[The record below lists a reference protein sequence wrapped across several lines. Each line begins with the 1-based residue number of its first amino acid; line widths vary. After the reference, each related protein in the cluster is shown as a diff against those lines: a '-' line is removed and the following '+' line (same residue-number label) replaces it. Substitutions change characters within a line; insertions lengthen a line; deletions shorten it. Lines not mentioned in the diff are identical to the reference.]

1 MKKIIIMLTFFFTL
15 VGAES
20 RAEVKTLDIYTLGSA
35 SGGAHRSNVLIK
47 ELLEQQGVKVNEVK
61 VMNNCRNF
69 SAMYE
74 KINSPSIFMTDGLYQ
89 GQPGEACATPTSKE
103 NVISQRALTV
113 LLLCGQ
119 GVGLDE
125 FRDPSNDIKVAFTK
139 SMPAKK
145 ITDTWGKF
153 LGKTVTPVKYNSSGE
168 ISAALAN
175 GEVQYALT
183 WTMHGLKSVR
193 DSNLNCFAHTGPA
206 DLLALDGVSKI
217 PSYTN
222 TSLKDMPFMGMSVYG
237 WYEGVGMTNKQAE
250 ALKKMMQK
258 AIESSEWKE
267 HTFNA
272 RLFQV
277 KQNETYSWAKKNKDI
292 WIELQN

>member
-1 MKKIIIMLTFFFTL
+1 MKKLIIILTFFLSLIVT
-15 VGAES
+15 ES
-20 RAEVKTLDIYTLGSA
+20 RAQVETLDIYTLGSA
-35 SGGAHRSNVLIK
+35 SGSYHRSNVLIK
-47 ELLEQQGVKVNEVK
+47 ELLEQQGVNVGEVK
-61 VMNNCRNF
+61 VMNNCKNF
-69 SAMYE
+69 NAIYD
-74 KINSPSIFMTDGLYQ
+74 KVKSPSIFLTDGLYQ
-89 GQPGEACATPTSKE
+89 GQPGEVCDTPTSKK
-103 NVISQRALTV
+103 NVISQRAMSV

-119 GVGLDE
+119 GVGLNE
-125 FRDPSNDIKVAFTK
+125 FTDPSNNIKVAFTK

-145 ITDTWGKF
+145 ITDAWGNF

-193 DSNLNCFAHTGPA
+193 DSNLDCFAHTGPA

-217 PSYTN
+217 PSYTD

-237 WYEGVGMTNKQAE
+237 WYEGVGMSNKEAK

-258 AIESSEWKE
+258 AIDSPEWNE
-267 HTFNA
+267 HSFNA
-272 RLFQV
+272 RYFQV
-277 KQNETYSWAKKNKDI
+277 KHGKAYYWAKRNKDI

>member
-1 MKKIIIMLTFFFTL
+1 MKKLIMLTFFLSLIVT
-15 VGAES
+15 ES
-20 RAEVKTLDIYTLGSA
+20 RAQVETLDIYTLGSA
-35 SGGAHRSNVLIK
+35 SGSYHRSNVLIK
-47 ELLEQQGVKVNEVK
+47 ELLEQQGVKVGEVK
-61 VMNNCRNF
+61 VMDNCRNF
-69 SAMYE
+69 SAIYD
-74 KINSPSIFMTDGLYQ
+74 KINSPSIFLTDGLYQ
-89 GQPGEACATPTSKE
+89 GQQGEVCDTPTSKK
-103 NVISQRALTV
+103 NVISQRAMTV

-119 GVGLDE
+119 RVGLNE
-125 FRDPSNDIKVAFTK
+125 FTDPSNNIKVAFTK

-145 ITDTWGKF
+145 ITDAWGNF

-193 DSNLNCFAHTGPA
+193 DSNLDCFAHTGPA

-217 PSYTN
+217 PSYTD

-237 WYEGVGMTNKQAE
+237 WYEGVGMSNKEAK

-258 AIESSEWKE
+258 AIDSPEWNE
-267 HTFNA
+267 HSFNA
-272 RLFQV
+272 RYFQV
-277 KQNETYSWAKKNKDI
+277 KHGKAYYWAKRNKDI

>member
-1 MKKIIIMLTFFFTL
+1 MLTFFLSLIVT
-15 VGAES
+15 ES

-35 SGGAHRSNVLIK
+35 SGSYHRSNVLIK
-47 ELLEQQGVKVNEVK
+47 ELLEQQGVKVGEVK

-69 SAMYE
+69 SAIYD
-74 KINSPSIFMTDGLYQ
+74 KINSPSIFLTDGLYQ
-89 GQPGEACATPTSKE
+89 GQPGEVCDTPTSKK
-103 NVISQRALTV
+103 NVISQRAMSV

-119 GVGLDE
+119 GVGLNE
-125 FRDPSNDIKVAFTK
+125 FTDPSNDIKVAFTK

-145 ITDTWGKF
+145 ITDAWGNF
-153 LGKTVTPVKYNSSGE
+153 LGKTVTAVKYNSSGE

-217 PSYTN
+217 PSYTD

-237 WYEGVGMTNKQAE
+237 WYEGVGMSNKE
-250 ALKKMMQK
+250 AKTLKKMMKK
-258 AIESSEWKE
+258 AIDSPEWNE
-267 HTFNA
+267 HSFNA
-272 RLFQV
+272 RYFQV
-277 KQNETYSWAKKNKDI
+277 KHRKAYSWAKKNKDI